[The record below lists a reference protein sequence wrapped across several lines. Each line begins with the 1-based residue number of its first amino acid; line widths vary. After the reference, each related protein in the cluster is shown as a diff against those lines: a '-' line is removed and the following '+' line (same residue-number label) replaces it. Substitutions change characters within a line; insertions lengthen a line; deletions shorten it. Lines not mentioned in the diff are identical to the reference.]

1 MIFVNFKH
9 VLMAKKCFAFVLVE
23 ELDPTMMC
31 VCMFVGDLPPAVAE
45 KAANRKHSPL
55 VLC

>member
-1 MIFVNFKH
+1 MIFLNFKH

>member
-1 MIFVNFKH
+1 MIFLNFKH

-31 VCMFVGDLPPAVAE
+31 VCVYL
-45 KAANRKHSPL
+45 
-55 VLC
+55 

>member
-1 MIFVNFKH
+1 
-9 VLMAKKCFAFVLVE
+9 MAKKCFAFVLVE
-23 ELDPTMMC
+23 ELDPTMMYVY